1 MARFLS
7 PEWFAEL
14 PPLPAGGEAELV
26 LEVLVADGP
35 EGEVRYQVVVGGGHA
50 WVLPPGSAFRAAHV
64 RLSSDYAT
72 VAAIARGVLAP
83 ADAMA
88 QGLARVGGDISALSA
103 LGQVGPGEGL
113 LPAPVRAA
121 TTF

>member
-1 MARFLS
+1 
-7 PEWFAEL
+7 
-14 PPLPAGGEAELV
+14 
-26 LEVLVADGP
+26 
-35 EGEVRYQVVVGGGHA
+35 VV
-50 WVLPPGSAFRAAHV
+50 PPGSAFRTAHV

-88 QGLARVGGDISALSA
+88 QGLARVGGDISALAA